1 MLAECPAIVGL
12 MKRCGMMDLLA
23 EAEELFGSTPRP
35 EHFTNYRHCCE
46 CAEHDETLRNAT
58 PETLSYESVR
68 PGWDPLC
75 FVSPQGF
82 QYYFPALVRLA
93 LEGEGDTYFIDQ
105 LVFHLELD
113 GSNNERHVAFSP
125 LQRSYVVKLLNHLLE
140 TRSEEIEQNLDADA
154 LLRTIAIWEE

>member
-1 MLAECPAIVGL
+1 MRTWADVLAECPTIVYSMAG
-12 MKRCGMMDLLA
+12 CWMMDLLT
-23 EAEELFGSTPRP
+23 EAEEIFGSTPRP

-46 CAEHDETLRNAT
+46 CAEHDETLRSAT

-93 LEGEGDTYFIDQ
+93 SDRRHMGTMTAAPS
-105 LVFHLELD
+105 VCRS
-113 GSNNERHVAFSP
+113 GS
-125 LQRSYVVKLLNHLLE
+125 LQMK
-140 TRSEEIEQNLDADA
+140 
-154 LLRTIAIWEE
+154 